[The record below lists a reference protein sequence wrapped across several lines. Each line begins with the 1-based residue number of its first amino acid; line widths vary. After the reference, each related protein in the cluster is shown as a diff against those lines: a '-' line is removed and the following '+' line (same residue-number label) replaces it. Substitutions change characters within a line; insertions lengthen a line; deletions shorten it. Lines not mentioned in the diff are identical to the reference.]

1 VGQSL
6 KTMLTRMEQVKLGQ
20 MFEDDTTTIS
30 QVAKSLHGVGIEIM
44 LTADTFK
51 PMGDVLDE
59 LGNKWGTL
67 TQKQQNAIA
76 GTVAGIRQVPQFLT
90 LMQNWSEVTKALA
103 IQTESAG
110 LANERYAIYMQGVE
124 AALNRSKAAWEGVWQ
139 VTVESGAI
147 AWFYNLSAKIGSAIA
162 QMGGL
167 IPVVTTL
174 VGVFV
179 MLKAA
184 AVTSFFAQLS
194 GAFYSAVTGAKLLYT
209 QLQGLVTGN
218 TVLSTTTNA
227 LTVAQ
232 ASQALAATAVTA
244 AQAKLALA
252 ESGVVVA
259 TNALTAAQGAQIPST
274 IAVGIAET
282 NLALAQGEVFVATNA
297 LTVAQQKLIV
307 ANAAVAASSRATWVA
322 ITGGLSLVITAI
334 MAVVLAYNFF
344 GKTAKETLDEIN
356 AKIDEHKSKFDS
368 LSGSATS
375 LKDLGKRYDELKNN
389 YKETN
394 EKTQE
399 FIDLNNE
406 IHRLL
411 PTISGD
417 YDELGNFILTAGVNQ
432 KTFNDE
438 IQRQIDLE
446 RIQLQQDIV
455 AGIDAEITSLE
466 ELIEARKKAHA
477 TVTSREK
484 DIADVSA
491 KYPEGNLKDT
501 TLLKMNQE
509 LSDANLL
516 LSESNSK
523 VTLSLAEMRA
533 EYLALLPAE
542 RELYKLKLAT
552 ADISPAIIYAITSE
566 SAVLDAAAARWLA
579 NQQAVAGL
587 VDQQKGLGVTL
598 NELISSFQILQD
610 AMDEQSETGKL
621 SILTIMKLID
631 AGYAEILQTNTQ
643 TGALEINWQALR
655 MVAMEK
661 AQQAQDTAYLAY
673 CKSVTTGT
681 DAETAALLRTWQ
693 ALMMVN
699 EALKNAP
706 TIPLLFSGFLGGSS
720 SGSGITAEEA
730 YQKVIEETIDLIKKE
745 KQAEIDAL
753 EAKLEAFKKVIDAR
767 KEALRLAKEDADFQ
781 AELLSKN
788 KSLADIKA
796 QIAVLSLDNSEEAIS
811 KRLDL
816 EAEAA
821 KQEEDIYKFKEDR
834 KYDLQI
840 EALDKAYTTYE
851 AYIEKKIAAI
861 ETYLADTVQ
870 LMADALARMVANA
883 IETAARIAA
892 IMAASSGGGGSTT
905 TPPPPPPPPPTGGGV
920 TWYGNGG
927 QGLPR
932 LHEGVDAGFVGNLK
946 SNEEFAKLMDGELVI
961 NPVQMNNFMDKTL
974 PAITSSNTQG
984 DFNLSIPINVE
995 GNLDKTVLPD
1005 LEKLMNQ
1012 TFEKMNATLFSR
1024 GYKRAVDQVL

>member
-90 LMQNWSEVTKALA
+90 LMQNWTEVTKALA
-103 IQTESAG
+103 IETESAG

-139 VTVESGAI
+139 ATVESGVI
-147 AWFYNLSAKIGSAIA
+147 KWFYDISAGIGNTIT
-162 QMGGL
+162 QVGGL
-167 IPVVTTL
+167 LPVVIAL
-174 VGVFV
+174 IGAFV

-184 AVTSFFAQLS
+184 AVASFFSQLS
-194 GAFYSAVTGAKLLYT
+194 GAVSSAVIGFKVLIGVLESTTATATVTGA
-209 QLQGLVTGN
+209 
-218 TVLSTTTNA
+218 A
-227 LTVAQ
+227 LTGGI
-232 ASQALAATAVTA
+232 SLIITALA
-244 AQAKLALA
+244 
-252 ESGVVVA
+252 
-259 TNALTAAQGAQIPST
+259 
-274 IAVGIAET
+274 
-282 NLALAQGEVFVATNA
+282 
-297 LTVAQQKLIV
+297 
-307 ANAAVAASSRATWVA
+307 
-322 ITGGLSLVITAI
+322 
-334 MAVVLAYNFF
+334 VLYAGWQLFR
-344 GKTAKETLDEIN
+344 KTAKETLDEIN

>member
-90 LMQNWSEVTKALA
+90 LMQNWTEVTKALA
-103 IQTESAG
+103 IETESAG

-139 VTVESGAI
+139 ATVESGVI
-147 AWFYNLSAKIGSAIA
+147 KWFYDISAGIGNTIT
-162 QMGGL
+162 QVGGL
-167 IPVVTTL
+167 LPVVIAL
-174 VGVFV
+174 IGAFV

-184 AVTSFFAQLS
+184 AVASFFSQLS
-194 GAFYSAVTGAKLLYT
+194 GAVSSAVIGFKVLIGVLESTTATATVTGA
-209 QLQGLVTGN
+209 
-218 TVLSTTTNA
+218 A
-227 LTVAQ
+227 LTGGI
-232 ASQALAATAVTA
+232 SLIITALA
-244 AQAKLALA
+244 
-252 ESGVVVA
+252 
-259 TNALTAAQGAQIPST
+259 
-274 IAVGIAET
+274 
-282 NLALAQGEVFVATNA
+282 
-297 LTVAQQKLIV
+297 
-307 ANAAVAASSRATWVA
+307 
-322 ITGGLSLVITAI
+322 
-334 MAVVLAYNFF
+334 VLYAGWQLFR
-344 GKTAKETLDEIN
+344 KTAKETLDEIN

-961 NPVQMNNFMDKTL
+961 NPVQMNNFMNKTL

>member
-1 VGQSL
+1 
-6 KTMLTRMEQVKLGQ
+6 MEQVKLGQ

-446 RIQLQQDIV
+446 RIQLQEDIV
-455 AGIDAEITSLE
+455 AGIDAEITAFEDL
-466 ELIEARKKAHA
+466 LTARKNAQASVDRWKNEIDEVDDEYPDGA
-477 TVTSREK
+477 EK
-484 DIADVSA
+484 TNILT
-491 KYPEGNLKDT
+491 NLND
-501 TLLKMNQE
+501 L

-542 RELYKLKLAT
+542 RELYKLKLAA
-552 ADISPAIIYAITSE
+552 ADVSPAIIYAITSE

-720 SGSGITAEEA
+720 SGASSGITAEEA

-961 NPVQMNNFMDKTL
+961 NPVQMNNFMNKTL

>member
-90 LMQNWSEVTKALA
+90 LMQNWTEVTKALA
-103 IQTESAG
+103 IETESAG

-139 VTVESGAI
+139 ATVESGVI
-147 AWFYNLSAKIGSAIA
+147 KWFYDISAGIGNTIT
-162 QMGGL
+162 QVGGL
-167 IPVVTTL
+167 LPVVIAL
-174 VGVFV
+174 IGAFV

-184 AVTSFFAQLS
+184 AVASFFSQLS
-194 GAFYSAVTGAKLLYT
+194 GAVSSAVIGFKVLIGVLESTTATATVTGA
-209 QLQGLVTGN
+209 
-218 TVLSTTTNA
+218 A
-227 LTVAQ
+227 LTGGI
-232 ASQALAATAVTA
+232 SLIITALA
-244 AQAKLALA
+244 
-252 ESGVVVA
+252 
-259 TNALTAAQGAQIPST
+259 
-274 IAVGIAET
+274 
-282 NLALAQGEVFVATNA
+282 
-297 LTVAQQKLIV
+297 
-307 ANAAVAASSRATWVA
+307 
-322 ITGGLSLVITAI
+322 
-334 MAVVLAYNFF
+334 VLYAGWQLFR
-344 GKTAKETLDEIN
+344 KTAKETLDEIN

-432 KTFNDE
+432 K
-438 IQRQIDLE
+438 
-446 RIQLQQDIV
+446 QLQQDIV